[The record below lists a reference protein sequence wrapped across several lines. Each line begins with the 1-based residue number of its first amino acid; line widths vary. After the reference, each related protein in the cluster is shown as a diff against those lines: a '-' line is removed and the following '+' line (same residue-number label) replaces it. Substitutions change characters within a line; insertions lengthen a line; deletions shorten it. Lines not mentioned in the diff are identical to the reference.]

1 MNRYKLEDFK
11 MCDSLFGGD
20 RINIWD
26 ATKFEGNDIIIF
38 LYKDKM
44 KELPFEIKKI
54 IENSAN
60 TLLSKSGLK
69 INDALINS
77 KIHIYVSDDSI
88 YKSLCIGTTIYKITR
103 EEIGSFGL
111 DDVGYKDIEIKTDSR
126 EYATCKRY
134 AKKELND
141 LLFD

>member
-26 ATKFEGNDIIIF
+26 TTKFEGNDIIIF

-44 KELPFEIKKI
+44 KELPFEIQEI

-88 YKSLCIGTTIYKITR
+88 YKCLYIGTTMYKIIR
-103 EEIGSFGL
+103 KEIGSFEL
-111 DDVGYKDIEIKTDSR
+111 DDVGYEDIEVKTDSGV
-126 EYATCKRY
+126 YATCKQY